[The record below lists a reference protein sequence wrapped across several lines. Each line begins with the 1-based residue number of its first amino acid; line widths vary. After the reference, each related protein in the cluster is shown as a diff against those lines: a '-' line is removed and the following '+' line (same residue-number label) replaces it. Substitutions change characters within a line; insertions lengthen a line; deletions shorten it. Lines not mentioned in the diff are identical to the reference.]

1 MVRTVRLKEHVVS
14 TMLAIHQT
22 VCCAICMVAFSS
34 PAKSQ
39 KKSNAQTVALK
50 ERAVFKVFV
59 TILPLLNVLSQTVIF
74 TQGKL
79 AKQ

>member
-1 MVRTVRLKEHVVS
+1 MRTVRLREHVVS

-22 VCCAICMVAFSS
+22 VCYVICMVAFSS

-39 KKSNAQTVALK
+39 KKSNAQIVALR